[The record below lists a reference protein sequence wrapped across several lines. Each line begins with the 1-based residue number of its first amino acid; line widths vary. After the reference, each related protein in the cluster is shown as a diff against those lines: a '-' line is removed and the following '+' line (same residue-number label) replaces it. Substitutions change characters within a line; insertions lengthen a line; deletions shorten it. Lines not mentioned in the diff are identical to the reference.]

1 MYSLTN
7 IRASVVIDD
16 PTPPEK
22 LPATVQT
29 WVRPLDKFPANFE
42 KQAKSNGRGT
52 ITPVVNERMML
63 NSLLGVC
70 SFYQL
75 SSMPRLITKRTVSL
89 QKVDPDVIVGHEF
102 SGVTLDVLL
111 GRMKELKAD
120 HWSRIGR
127 FRRSRWPNIGKQ
139 GSNIKFLAG
148 RLMCDL
154 ASDAAK
160 VRSFVDTN

>member
-1 MYSLTN
+1 
-7 IRASVVIDD
+7 
-16 PTPPEK
+16 
-22 LPATVQT
+22 
-29 WVRPLDKFPANFE
+29 
-42 KQAKSNGRGT
+42 
-52 ITPVVNERMML
+52 
-63 NSLLGVC
+63 
-70 SFYQL
+70 
-75 SSMPRLITKRTVSL
+75 MPRLITKRTVSL